1 MSLTDYKLLSEV
13 MPGTLIESPGS
24 IVDEVWASTSRK
36 SSAIVIDFNYQGL
49 DILSSP
55 FKQMNYYNLHTLWRK
70 AERLVHDIK
79 VFSMRPLMLK
89 HDFFIMIVYIGYKF
103 DSALKSS
110 QITILPTVQPEMPNL
125 KMSPTQRQ
133 DMAAHSLSMLL

>member
-1 MSLTDYKLLSEV
+1 

-24 IVDEVWASTSRK
+24 VMDEVWASTSRE
-36 SSAIVIDFNYQGL
+36 SSAVVIYFDYKGL
-49 DILSSP
+49 DISSSP
-55 FKQMNYYNLHTLWRK
+55 FEQMNYYNLHTLWCK

-89 HDFFIMIVYIGYKF
+89 HDFFIMTVYIGYKF

-110 QITILPTVQPEMPNL
+110 
-125 KMSPTQRQ
+125 
-133 DMAAHSLSMLL
+133 

>member
-24 IVDEVWASTSRK
+24 IVDEVWASTSRE
-36 SSAIVIDFNYQGL
+36 SSAIVINFNYQGL

-89 HDFFIMIVYIGYKF
+89 HDFFIMIVYITINEERIIVFYGRAIRAIRDTLSVTCF
-103 DSALKSS
+103 RLS
-110 QITILPTVQPEMPNL
+110 QNSE
-125 KMSPTQRQ
+125 RR
-133 DMAAHSLSMLL
+133 